1 MEVGEYSTAWM
12 VHKLG
17 VFMKTASYLAL
28 VAMIASPVPAMA
40 QAGVPAQAATTVGGE
55 CGIVQDAPIFGVGMG
70 GSTQA
75 APVLIPIEQEVARK
89 GDKSNSLRSVSVPAV
104 DINEWP
110 TDYAM
115 MRLSQLASKPVW
127 AVTQSGSAGNKI
139 SVQIPQTNLADA
151 FDRIAAVEGKRWI
164 YDGERA
170 YLLNGREWT
179 MPLPASRD
187 VAFAVKDAL
196 SKNAIDARIES
207 GLIRFE
213 ADDAGAAKVAGIV
226 SQVYAQPRLNPYDVS
241 FYKIWPVRG
250 SVDWAKLAERT
261 DAVEAVSFDG
271 KGSTVVLDPGS
282 ESVID
287 AFLATEGT
295 VRSLGSTV
303 MVSAQPGLGTL
314 HGAGCGAS
322 ADSSIG
328 LELAGGA
335 YERGRIPLRYA
346 ITGGENNQGGAM
358 AVVPG
363 STVVIAD
370 GEPHDGAYM
379 VAVVRPRILEMQ
391 STPIPVAAG
400 APAPK

>member
-1 MEVGEYSTAWM
+1 
-12 VHKLG
+12 
-17 VFMKTASYLAL
+17 MKTASYLAL
-28 VAMIASPVPAMA
+28 AAMLATPLPAMA
-40 QAGVPAQAATTVGGE
+40 QDGVPAQVAPSFGGE
-55 CGIVQDAPIFGVGMG
+55 CGIAQDAPIFGVGLG
-70 GSTQA
+70 GETKA

-89 GDKSNSLRSVSVPAV
+89 GDRSSSLRSVNVPAV
-104 DINEWP
+104 DVSEWP
-110 TDYAM
+110 ADYAM
-115 MRLSQLASKPVW
+115 MRLSQLASKPIW
-127 AVTQSGSAGNKI
+127 ATTQSGQAGNKI
-139 SVQIPQTNLADA
+139 SVQIPSTNLADA

-179 MPLPASRD
+179 IPLPATRD

-196 SKNAIDARIES
+196 SKNQIDARIEG

-213 ADDAGAAKVAGIV
+213 ADDAGAAKIAGIL

-241 FYKIWPVRG
+241 FYKIWPVQG

-261 DAVEAVSFDG
+261 DAVEAVAFDG

-314 HGAGCGAS
+314 HGAGCGS
-322 ADSSIG
+322 AADPSIG
-328 LELAGGA
+328 LELAGGP

-346 ITGGENNQGGAM
+346 ITGG
-358 AVVPG
+358 
-363 STVVIAD
+363 
-370 GEPHDGAYM
+370 
-379 VAVVRPRILEMQ
+379 
-391 STPIPVAAG
+391 
-400 APAPK
+400 APSATGMGVDWISMIRGRTTATM

>member
-1 MEVGEYSTAWM
+1 
-12 VHKLG
+12 
-17 VFMKTASYLAL
+17 MKTASYLAL
-28 VAMIASPVPAMA
+28 AAMIVTPVPAAA
-40 QAGVPAQAATTVGGE
+40 QGGVPAQTAPAVGGE
-55 CGIVQDAPIFGVGMG
+55 CGIAYDAPIFGVGMG
-70 GSTQA
+70 GTTQA
-75 APVLIPIEQEVARK
+75 APVLIPIEKEVARK

-104 DINEWP
+104 DVSEWP
-110 TDYAM
+110 ADYAM
-115 MRLSQLASKPVW
+115 MRVSQLASKPVW
-127 AVTQSGSAGNKI
+127 AVTQSGSAGSKI
-139 SVQIPQTNLADA
+139 SLQIPATNLADA

-164 YDGERA
+164 YDGEQA

-196 SKNAIDARIES
+196 SKNAINAQINN

-213 ADDAGAAKVAGIV
+213 ADDAGASKVAGIV

-250 SVDWAKLAERT
+250 AVDWAKLAERT
-261 DAVEAVSFDG
+261 DAVEAVAFDG

-303 MVSAQPGLGTL
+303 MVSAQPGLGTI
-314 HGAGCGAS
+314 HGAGCGEA

-328 LELAGGA
+328 LELAGGP
-335 YERGRIPLRYA
+335 YERGRIPLRYS
-346 ITGGENNQGGAM
+346 ITGGTENQGGAM

-370 GEPHDGAYM
+370 GEAKEGAYM
-379 VAVVRPRILEMQ
+379 VAVIRPRILEMQ
-391 STPIPVAAG
+391 ASPMPAAAG
-400 APAPK
+400 APAVE